1 MRTPVRHPALR
12 GRRRSAVAALV
23 LGLSLGLG
31 AYVAHADDDDHEQAL
46 AALRSGEIVSL
57 REMLGEVERRFIGQV
72 LQVELEKQRE
82 GGRHFWI
89 YEIKLIDPNGNV
101 SKLEFDAKTKEV
113 LKMKG
118 QARRRGS
125 EQ

>member
-1 MRTPVRHPALR
+1 VT
-12 GRRRSAVAALV
+12 VATLV
-23 LGLSLGLG
+23 LGLTFGLG
-31 AYVAHADDDDHEQAL
+31 VYVAYADRSDHEEAL

-57 REMLGEVERRFIGQV
+57 REMLGEVEQRFVGQV
-72 LQVELEKQRE
+72 LQVELEKERE
-82 GGRHFWI
+82 GSRHFWI
-89 YEIKLIDPNGNV
+89 YEITLIGSDGNV

-118 QARRRGS
+118 RARRRGG